1 MCGTR
6 RAAHFF
12 CRPVRGPSSGEGTAR
27 CGIPAMSGLI
37 QLDLASRSDLA
48 YLKSLEHGADER
60 RMNDMTKAAERVER
74 VMVVARK
81 DWRDSVNGRFLLF
94 QFTDKDG
101 PLKGVMWQPTE
112 EVDREIQIN
121 DVVRIKG
128 EMKQYQGAFEMHVGN
143 IVKLR
148 ENEYDAAQFVP
159 VAAEKAGD
167 LHREIMDAVSSVKN
181 PHLRALLD
189 RIFGDEEFNTRF
201 LRAPAARVW
210 HHSYIGGLAHHVRD
224 MASIAMRAAEVYPEI
239 DGDLLLAGVLVHDL
253 GKVQEL
259 EVTNRIDYSD
269 SGRLIGHIVLGAEL
283 LDARMREIEGFPA
296 ELALKLKHM
305 VLSHHGSLEHGS
317 PVVPMTIEAILL
329 HYIDNLDAQARGA
342 LQVLDKEPARS
353 GKWTEYVRLLDRFIY
368 RGDEAREEEQAKET

>member
-1 MCGTR
+1 M
-6 RAAHFF
+6 A
-12 CRPVRGPSSGEGTAR
+12 
-27 CGIPAMSGLI
+27 
-37 QLDLASRSDLA
+37 
-48 YLKSLEHGADER
+48 
-60 RMNDMTKAAERVER
+60 KAAERVER
-74 VMVVARK
+74 IMVVARK
-81 DWRDSVNGRFLLF
+81 DWRDSVNGRFLLC

-128 EMKQYQGAFEMHVGN
+128 EMKQYQGAFEMHVGS
-143 IVKLR
+143 IVKLG

-159 VAAEKAGD
+159 VAVEKTGD
-167 LHREIMDAVSSVKN
+167 LYREIMNAVSSVEN
-181 PHLRALLD
+181 AHLRALLD
-189 RIFGDEEFNTRF
+189 RIFGDEEFKVKF

-283 LDARMREIEGFPA
+283 LDARIRDIEGFPA

-368 RGDEAREEEQAKET
+368 RGDDAREEERAKET